1 MLLKKLAKI
10 IRENTFQQKKKKP
23 GLKFNP
29 GLALIGLRTTGSC
42 SFSHCSNLA
51 FRLFYTKLIQLN
63 SRLGTPIFNGQFDS
77 FVPRKTHIFSKIS
90 PLNVT
95 GSDNSYNGHF
105 SVS

>member
-1 MLLKKLAKI
+1 M
-10 IRENTFQQKKKKP
+10 N
-23 GLKFNP
+23 KFLFDGEADECQNV
-29 GLALIGLRTTGSC
+29 AFC

-77 FVPRKTHIFSKIS
+77 FVPSKTHIFSKIS

-95 GSDNSYNGHF
+95 GSDNLYNGHF